1 MQRLEVSGAVR
12 PLYGSLGFKGLNTR
26 ETWQRH
32 RASVKGPYM
41 ISRVIPPSTYEL
53 SSTRGKIRGEFLI
66 RALSL
71 AKKEKTLMW
80 KAENEVM
87 VVQLG
92 SLMSATWPGI
102 YGVYRFNPS
111 PLANKIDTRTE
122 WMQLWYEMCDINS
135 TQTGNLVK
143 VTIYL
148 SNQFWFLT

>member
-1 MQRLEVSGAVR
+1 
-12 PLYGSLGFKGLNTR
+12 
-26 ETWQRH
+26 
-32 RASVKGPYM
+32 M

-92 SLMSATWPGI
+92 SLMSAT
-102 YGVYRFNPS
+102 
-111 PLANKIDTRTE
+111 
-122 WMQLWYEMCDINS
+122 
-135 TQTGNLVK
+135 
-143 VTIYL
+143 
-148 SNQFWFLT
+148 